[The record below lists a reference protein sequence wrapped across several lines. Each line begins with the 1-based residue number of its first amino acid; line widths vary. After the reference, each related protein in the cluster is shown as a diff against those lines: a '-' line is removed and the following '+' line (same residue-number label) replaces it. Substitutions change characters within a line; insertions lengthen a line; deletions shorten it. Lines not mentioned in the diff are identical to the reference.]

1 MSKLISLDIDR
12 KFCPCCNSFIAV
24 NTATDGSGSAPSA
37 GDISVCSVCYEI
49 LEFNDQNSLRRLSN
63 EKFMKLPEQ
72 TRIDLNNLIFIM
84 RNAH

>member
-12 KFCPCCNSFIAV
+12 KFCPCCNSFIQV
-24 NTATDGSGSAPSA
+24 NTATNGSEAMPKKY
-37 GDISVCSVCYEI
+37 DISICSVCYEI
-49 LEFNDQNSLRRLSN
+49 LEFNDQLNLQRLSN

-72 TRIDLNNLIFIM
+72 TRIDLNNLIYIM